1 MLTFISGGVRSGKS
15 SLAEKLAVEAFKSSQ
30 TAGLYYVATAKVTS
44 DPEMQERIRMHQNG
58 RSSIWMTMEESYE
71 IDRLIRELPPNSVA
85 LIDCLT
91 VWSSNVLFSEEGNQE
106 EMLERL
112 NRLFRTA
119 SERNIHVILVSND
132 LNEEIPIR
140 DQEVQRY
147 VRSLEKVHQLAVS
160 LSDTV
165 IQVIAG
171 CPVYWKG
178 NA

>member
-15 SLAEKLAVEAFKSSQ
+15 TLAEKLAIERFQSSQ
-30 TAGLYYVATAKVTS
+30 ATGLYYVATAQVTS
-44 DPEMQERIRMHQNG
+44 DSEMQERILLHQKG
-58 RSSIWMTMEESYE
+58 RSSIWRTMEESYE
-71 IDRLIRELPPNSVA
+71 IDMLISELPSNSVA

-91 VWSSNVLFSEEGNQE
+91 VWSSNVLFSEGSNQD

-112 NRLFRTA
+112 HRLFRVA
-119 SERNIHVILVSND
+119 NERSIHVIVVSND
-132 LNEEIPIR
+132 LNEDIPIYN
-140 DQEVQRY
+140 QEVQRY
-147 VRSLEKVHQLAVS
+147 VRSLEQVHRLVVS
-160 LSDTV
+160 LSETV